1 MKLISFNDF
10 RVGVVDDNQR
20 LHDVTGCLPAAL
32 DAMPQ
37 HRMTW
42 LIEHWGDVRG
52 AIESFVAQDAGA
64 PLATVSLLAPVPAPP
79 HVFAAPANYQKHIG
93 ELQERAVTKKGRSAR
108 EQGFFLKAPASV
120 IGAGQVIT
128 LPRGSARRFDH
139 ESELAVVIGMGGRN
153 IPRAQAMQHVFGYSC
168 LMDLTM
174 RIEPGTGEE
183 ERSMR
188 KSFASFTPIGPWVVT
203 ADEVPNPGELSNR
216 LMVNGEVRQD
226 ANTRD
231 LIVGIEELIELIS
244 SVLPLQAGDV
254 IATGTPEGVGPIVA
268 GDRVTIEIEQVG
280 TMTLSVQEAPV
291 VAPRAY

>member
-1 MKLISFNDF
+1 MKLISFNEYRLGAVTPNE
-10 RVGVVDDNQR
+10 RV
-20 LHDVTGCLPAAL
+20 HDITECVPEAL
-32 DAMPQ
+32 DFLPQ

-42 LIEHWGDVRG
+42 LIEHWSEVKARVDSAVSRSEGV
-52 AIESFVAQDAGA
+52 
-64 PLATVSLLAPVPAPP
+64 PLEGLSLLAPIPLPP

-120 IGAGQVIT
+120 IGPNQTIL
-128 LPRGSARRFDH
+128 LPKASRRRFDH
-139 ESELAVVIGMGGRN
+139 ESELAVVIGKAGRN
-153 IPRAQAMQHVFGYSC
+153 IPRARAMEYVFGYSC

-188 KSFASFTPIGPWVVT
+188 KSFAGFTPLGPWLVT
-203 ADEVPNPGELSNR
+203 ADEIPRPDMLANR
-216 LMVNGEVRQD
+216 LLVNDEVRQD

-268 GDRVTIEIEQVG
+268 GDRVTIEIERVGSMTVQVD
-280 TMTLSVQEAPV
+280 EATE

>member
-1 MKLISFNDF
+1 MKLTSFNDF
-10 RVGVVDDNQR
+10 RVGVVTDNQR

-32 DAMPQ
+32 DALPQ

-42 LIEHWGDVRG
+42 LIEHWSEAR
-52 AIESFVAQDAGA
+52 AEIERFVAQDAGV
-64 PLATVSLLAPVPAPP
+64 PLASVSLLAPVPAPA

-128 LPRGSARRFDH
+128 LPKGSARRFDH
-139 ESELAVVIGMGGRN
+139 ESELAVVIGKAGRN
-153 IPRAQAMQHVFGYSC
+153 IPRAKAMEYVFGYSC

-188 KSFASFTPIGPWVVT
+188 KSFASFTPLGPWLVT
-203 ADEVPNPGELSNR
+203 ADEVQNPGELSNR
-216 LMVNGEVRQD
+216 LSVNGEVRQD

-268 GDRVTIEIEQVG
+268 GDTVTIEIEKVG
-280 TMTLSVQEAPV
+280 AMTLQVQEAPV

>member
-1 MKLISFNDF
+1 MKLTSFNDF
-10 RVGVVDDNQR
+10 RIGVVADNQR

-32 DAMPQ
+32 DAMPR

-42 LIEHWGDVRG
+42 LIQHWSDVQS
-52 AIESFVAQDAGA
+52 AIESFAAQDAGV
-64 PLATVSLLAPVPAPP
+64 PLASVSLLAPVPAPA

-128 LPRGSARRFDH
+128 LPKGSARRFDH
-139 ESELAVVIGMGGRN
+139 ESELAVVIGKGGRN

-188 KSFASFTPIGPWVVT
+188 KSFASFTPIGPWLVT
-203 ADEVPNPGELSNR
+203 ADEVPNPGELQNR
-216 LMVNGEVRQD
+216 LTVNGEVRQD

-231 LIVGIEELIELIS
+231 LIVGIGELIELIS